1 MLLVEPDFYKR
12 FHCTAEKCSHSCCI
26 GWEIDIDGDSLAYYA
41 GLEGGLAREIQK
53 NIRLKPEPHFLLDER
68 ERCPFLQRD
77 GLCRLICEI
86 GEEALCDICR
96 EHPRFYHF
104 FENRTERGLGL
115 CCEEAARLLLEGEKP
130 LGFIGFG
137 EPDAPGPALLLRE
150 RVYAV
155 LRDGSFPLFRRM
167 RFAANL
173 CGTDFKLPDMAV
185 WAGFYMGLERLDGAW
200 TECLG
205 LLLKRGRELDLETA
219 LNKMRYERLAEYF
232 VFRHFAAEDEGR
244 CAAAL
249 CFCFLSVCF
258 ICALDVLE
266 GERQEHVRL
275 YSSEIEYSDENIGL
289 ILDEIDRRA

>member
-1 MLLVEPDFYKR
+1 MLLMEPDFYKR

-41 GLEGGLAREIQK
+41 GLEGELAREIQK
-53 NIRLKPEPHFLLDER
+53 NIRLKPEPHFVLDER

-96 EHPRFYHF
+96 EHPRFYQF
-104 FENRTERGLGL
+104 FNNRTERGLGL
-115 CCEEAARLLLEGEKP
+115 CCEEAARLLLEGEGALRFKTY
-130 LGFIGFG
+130 G
-137 EPDAPGPALLLRE
+137 EPDEPEKLLLLRE
-150 RVYAV
+150 KVYAA
-155 LRDGSFPLFRRM
+155 LRDGTISLYRRM
-167 RFAANL
+167 RSAANL
-173 CGTDFKLPDMAV
+173 CGTDFKLPDMAS
-185 WAGFYMGLERLDGAW
+185 WAGFYQGLERLDGAW

-205 LLLKRGRELDLETA
+205 LLLKRGQELDLETA

-258 ICALDVLE
+258 ICALDMLE
-266 GERQEHVRL
+266 GESLEHVRL

-289 ILDEIDRRA
+289 ILDEIDRRG